1 MGDRIQ
7 EVDMKASMACILAV
21 LLAVAGPC
29 GTVFAQTAQ
38 ALKDGVYTT
47 EGQGKDGPITVKT
60 TVKDHKLAAVEVVA
74 QGETAGVADVA
85 LTRVPGAIVAGQ
97 TLAVDAVTGA
107 SYTTKGIL
115 DAVEKAVVQ
124 AGGNPADYKV
134 QAAAVT
140 KAAVELTADVV
151 VVGAGG
157 AGSAAAVTAAEGGAK
172 VVVLEKAALP
182 GGTTIM
188 ASGIFASDSK
198 LQAQARVKVPTAD
211 IYQKWE
217 SYVNW
222 LNDPVL
228 TWKYFSKSASTV
240 DWLQERGVA
249 LKLIPNVQ
257 KVHADDYET
266 YHSYADESKKL
277 QYIQGLLTGVTKRGG
292 KILYETRATKL
303 ITSNGKVVGV
313 EAVQADGT
321 PVRVQ
326 AQAVVLATG
335 GFGASAEA
343 VAAVNPGK
351 HMSALN
357 SGTQTGDGAALAASA
372 GAGGLNSR
380 FSQYHGVDMPFEIM
394 GAAATSGDGS
404 QGAAA
409 GGIDAVN
416 HLANF
421 PSGLWVSRGAVRFAP
436 ETICFD
442 SALVANVTYSMGG
455 DYYVIIDSK
464 TLKALETKGAQGV
477 GMPVS
482 PERLAGVELAPV
494 KAPWKG
500 LATQFDRAI
509 ALKGAWKGNT
519 VAELAQAIGLE
530 PAVLEKTVAEYNQIC
545 ASKKDVQYRK
555 DPRYLV
561 PVTEGPF
568 YAVIGR
574 TVALGG
580 LGGILTD
587 DQLRVTTSDGK
598 VIPGLYAAG
607 NDVNRIYNNVY
618 PLVEGVTAG
627 WAFNSG
633 RIVGETVLANLTK

>member
-1 MGDRIQ
+1 
-7 EVDMKASMACILAV
+7 MKASMACILAV
-21 LLAVAGPC
+21 LLAVVGPC
-29 GTVFAQTAQ
+29 GTVFAQAAS

-47 EGQGKDGPITVKT
+47 VGQGKDGPITVKT
-60 TVKDHKLAAVEVVA
+60 TVKDHRLASVEVVA
-74 QGETAGVADVA
+74 QAETAGVADVA
-85 LTRVPGAIVAGQ
+85 LARVPGAIVAGQ

-115 DAVEKAVVQ
+115 DAVETAVVQ
-124 AGGNPADYKV
+124 AGGNPADYKIR
-134 QAAAVT
+134 AAAVT
-140 KAAVELTADVV
+140 KAPVELVADLV

-198 LQAQARVKVPTAD
+198 LQARAGVKVPTAD
-211 IYQKWE
+211 VYQKWE

-228 TWKYFSKSASTV
+228 TWKYFSQSASTV

-249 LKLIPNVQ
+249 LKLVPNVQ

-277 QYIQGLLTGVTKRGG
+277 QYIQGLLTGVTNRGG
-292 KILYETRATKL
+292 TILYETRATKL
-303 ITSNGKVVGV
+303 LTANGRVVGV

-335 GFGASAEA
+335 GFGANPEA

-357 SGTQTGDGAALAASA
+357 SGTQTGDGAALAASV

-404 QGAAA
+404 KGAAA

-464 TLKALETKGAQGV
+464 TLQALETKGAQGV

-494 KAPWKG
+494 KTPWKG
-500 LATQFDRAI
+500 LAAQFDRAI
-509 ALKGAWKGNT
+509 ALKGAWKGKT
-519 VAELAQAIGLE
+519 IAELALAIGLE
-530 PAVLEKTVAEYNQIC
+530 PAVLEKTVAEYNRVC

-555 DPRYLV
+555 DARYLV
-561 PVTEGPF
+561 PVAEGPF

-587 DQLRVTTSDGK
+587 DQLRVTTADGQ

-633 RIVGETVLANLTK
+633 RMVGQTVLENLKK